1 MSNDRRSS
9 RLRTAAVTAAL
20 LALPVVVPVA
30 AAGPSCFGDI
40 DFDGEVGISDLL
52 LVLQD
57 WGQGSGT
64 SDFSGVD
71 HSPDGV
77 VDLYDFLGVLEAW
90 GACEP

>member
-1 MSNDRRSS
+1 MSNHRRSS
-9 RLRTAAVTAAL
+9 RLRVVPAAAL
-20 LALPVVVPVA
+20 LLLPVIIASA
-30 AAGPSCFGDI
+30 ASGPSCFGDV

-64 SDFSGVD
+64 TDFSGVN

-90 GACEP
+90 GVCEP